1 MLAVKITLR
10 PTEPFSLNCHQ
21 TKGESSLSLVCEA
34 RCLLPI
40 SLPLEQPLFGV
51 YLPFALP
58 TPPPPRMLR
67 GPEQGFAV
75 LWACFPTCVGAGWVF
90 RCLGLSCVGSGLL

>member
-58 TPPPPRMLR
+58 TPHPPECYVAPNKALPFS
-67 GPEQGFAV
+67 GPV
-75 LWACFPTCVGAGWVF
+75 LPPA
-90 RCLGLSCVGSGLL
+90 